1 MGWFLVLTRPRWR
14 LPEVE
19 IMRPASAFSK
29 IVPIGVLL
37 VTAAAV
43 FLPTLTGRWTLYPT
57 DITSKMF
64 LPFAASRSD
73 AKVQDV
79 PVSDFVLAYYPM
91 HLFQVET
98 LLSGRFP
105 LWNPYIFGG
114 HPAFASSG
122 TVVTL
127 DPFNALLL
135 MGDMGKGLAWRTF
148 LQVVACMLFM
158 FLFLREMGLGRFAG
172 VVGSLGYG
180 LNSMFWPLLFDRVME
195 EMLWFPLVCLLLF
208 RSIRLRSPAVSLLS
222 GLILGMAL
230 LASPIQVYAY
240 IGIGI
245 AALVGLHA
253 LVFGR
258 KEGAGLTHIFYGG
271 VALLVGFL
279 VSAVQLIPTLE
290 FMAQSTRLSQGLM
303 AGSAQTARSL
313 SDMLRA
319 TVALVLF
326 VFPNLAGRLKDSMS
340 VGTPLLGVT
349 SHWQGY
355 IGVVPF
361 FLASVAVF
369 AAKDRRRIVYAIT
382 ALLVVVVVIFTPL
395 VVVLYDRFL
404 ILYIFCASVLA
415 AIGFEALRTM
425 DLDRRRAQIVVWCL
439 LGVVAMVLTGL
450 VAGNILMWA
459 RGPQVVT
466 FVKGQVENSVG
477 SKFLGSGNLDVY
489 LQRALNYLN
498 DEKLTN
504 PHTAVPL
511 LIALLGLG
519 AIGARLRNRVTAN
532 AFGAVAVLVTAAD
545 LVFMTLTNVPLV
557 DLKENP
563 FAPTSSAIDAIQ
575 ADQSLYRIMTIT
587 MPGTKPVLPPNLA
600 SMYGLQTVGGYDDL
614 APPNVGALVSVNLYP
629 CNGEQ
634 CATLSGSDI
643 VNAKYIVSSPG
654 IRLPKPRYEL
664 VYDKEVR
671 VYRDTTVLPR
681 VFLMEGYRVIPDT
694 DTALRTFG
702 SEGFDP
708 REQVIVDRSPG
719 VQADG
724 QVPEGASVR
733 VVDYEPTA
741 VTVAVVSPKAGI
753 LVLSDTFYSGWVASL
768 DGVSVPLLRADG
780 VLRAVAFEPGNHIV
794 RFTYRPSSVSV
805 GAAITLA
812 TVGVVLVVVA
822 CISVFKDRAPRPER
836 A

>member
-1 MGWFLVLTRPRWR
+1 
-14 LPEVE
+14 
-19 IMRPASAFSK
+19 
-29 IVPIGVLL
+29 
-37 VTAAAV
+37 
-43 FLPTLTGRWTLYPT
+43 
-57 DITSKMF
+57 
-64 LPFAASRSD
+64 
-73 AKVQDV
+73 
-79 PVSDFVLAYYPM
+79 
-91 HLFQVET
+91 
-98 LLSGRFP
+98 
-105 LWNPYIFGG
+105 
-114 HPAFASSG
+114 
-122 TVVTL
+122 
-127 DPFNALLL
+127 
-135 MGDMGKGLAWRTF
+135 
-148 LQVVACMLFM
+148 
-158 FLFLREMGLGRFAG
+158 
-172 VVGSLGYG
+172 
-180 LNSMFWPLLFDRVME
+180 MFWLFLFDRIME
-195 EMLWFPLVCLLLF
+195 GMLWFPLVCLLLF
-208 RSIRLRSPAVSLLS
+208 RAIRLRTLRAALFS
-222 GLILGMAL
+222 GLILGIAL
-230 LASPIQVYAY
+230 LASPIQLYAY

-253 LVFGR
+253 LVLGR
-258 KEGAGLTHIFYGG
+258 KEGAGLAHILYGG

-290 FMAQSTRLSQGLM
+290 FMAQSTRLSQGLA
-303 AGSAQTARSL
+303 AGSAQIARSL
-313 SDMLRA
+313 VDMLRA

-326 VFPNLAGRLKDSMS
+326 VFPNLAGRLKDTMW

-349 SHWQGY
+349 SSWQGY

-361 FLASVAVF
+361 LLASVAAF
-369 AAKDRRRIVYAIT
+369 AAKDRRRILFGIA
-382 ALLVVVVVIFTPL
+382 ALLVVIVVIFTPL

-415 AIGFEALRTM
+415 AIGFDALRTM
-425 DLDRRRAQIVVWCL
+425 ELDSRRAQIVLWCL
-439 LGVVAMVLTGL
+439 SGIVAVVLMGL

-459 RGPQVVT
+459 RGPQVAT
-466 FVKGQVENSVG
+466 FVKGQVENSIG

-504 PHTAVPL
+504 PHAVVPL

-519 AIGARLRNRVTAN
+519 AIGARLRNRMTAN

-600 SMYGLQTVGGYDDL
+600 SMYGLQTVEGYDDL

-654 IRLPKPRYEL
+654 IRLPTPRYEL

-681 VFLMEGYRVIPDT
+681 VFLVEGYRVIPDM
-694 DTALRTFG
+694 DTALRTFR
-702 SEGFDP
+702 SAGFDP

-719 VQADG
+719 VQSDG
-724 QVPEGASVR
+724 EVSEAASIK
-733 VVDYEPTA
+733 VVDYEATA
-741 VTVAVVSPKAGI
+741 VTVAVASPKAGI
-753 LVLSDTFYSGWVASL
+753 LVLSDTFYPGWAASL

-780 VLRAVAFEPGNHIV
+780 VLRAVGFEPGNHIV
-794 RFTYRPSSVSV
+794 RFMFRPTSVYV

-812 TVGVVLVVVA
+812 TLGVVLVLVA
-822 CISVFKDRAPRPER
+822 CLSVLER
-836 A
+836 RGSTRETARLP